1 MEQKL
6 IQLQAKL
13 EADTGLLE
21 KLFSLE
27 SPVEVQNFLKD
38 QGLDFTLEEI
48 NVVREA
54 LAKVLEKGGG
64 ELSDEDLE
72 NVAGGSITAAAVVG
86 IIGAISG
93 LIGATGGVVDRAVRS
108 GW

>member
-54 LAKVLEKGGG
+54 LVKVLEKGGG
-64 ELSDEDLE
+64 ELSEADLE
-72 NVAGGSITAAAVVG
+72 NDLDGSIDKLEESTIV
-86 IIGAISG
+86 
-93 LIGATGGVVDRAVRS
+93 
-108 GW
+108 